1 MYRLDWP
8 NIQYDLDD
16 TILSG
21 EHISIYGTIGS
32 GRFLA
37 DIQSA

>member
-1 MYRLDWP
+1 MYGLDWP

-32 GRFLA
+32 GGFLA